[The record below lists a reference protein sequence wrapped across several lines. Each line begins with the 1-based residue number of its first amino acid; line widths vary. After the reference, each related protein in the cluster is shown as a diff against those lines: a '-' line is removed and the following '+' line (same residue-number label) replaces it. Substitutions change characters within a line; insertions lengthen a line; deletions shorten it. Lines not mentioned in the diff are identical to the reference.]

1 MTATSRY
8 PSLKLLLALSI
19 AGALTAIGCASITA
33 SSHIERG
40 INFADYRTYDWGPP
54 DRLPVG
60 DPRLDN
66 NSMFQDYLMGAI
78 EKRMAAKGYARAD
91 AAPDLLLHYHANVA
105 QRVEVYQSDAQ
116 YGYTYNYSNSSG
128 YESRTVEYE
137 QGTIVLDI
145 VDAKT
150 NRVVWRGWSQGTMTG
165 VIDRQD
171 LLEKRVDEGVTKM
184 MQLLPVGGETVR

>member
-1 MTATSRY
+1 MTAITRFT
-8 PSLKLLLALSI
+8 KLTLLGAVLV
-19 AGALTAIGCASITA
+19 AGAIVAAGCASVTA
-33 SSHIERG
+33 SAHLERG
-40 INFADYRTYDWGPP
+40 IDFSAYRTYDWGPP
-54 DRLPVG
+54 DNLPVG

-66 NSMFQDYLMGAI
+66 NSMFKDHLMGAV

-105 QRVEVYQSDAQ
+105 QRVDVYQTDSQ
-116 YGYTYNYSNSSG
+116 YGYNYSTG
-128 YESRTVEYE
+128 VAYESRMVEFE

-150 NRVVWRGWSQGTMTG
+150 NRVVWRGWSQGTMNG

-171 LLEKRVDEGVTKM
+171 LLEKRVDEGVMKM
-184 MQLLPVGGETVR
+184 MQLLPAAGVAVR